1 MTNEIEFY
9 VDGSAINNENPNVR
23 TLGGIGIYKYTN
35 SENNINFITARPD
48 KGWAINVDN
57 NAVVKFSLYLYNLED
72 YPLDLG
78 KITNN
83 TTELGAIYYALQ
95 MIKLNHKYDNC
106 TIYGDSQY
114 AGNLVFGSWKAKQNK
129 ELVAKVKALAKT
141 VPNVTWEYVK
151 AHDGNVY
158 NEYADYL
165 AKTGAYNRPPL
176 PFEEWKENYP
186 RVGID
191 VKEQDNQIKVS
202 DIANFSSVTFEFLDD
217 RTINNGDIIIS
228 LNGKKIKTLKDWD
241 QGYSTLI
248 PNKLARFVI
257 QPKDS
262 SKKIKTNIKIINFN
276 KFLELNR
283 KFCMSYWPKEGAKI
297 LLKEYEEYNFYL
309 DEKYKSK
316 VLAKFWNKKNTDT
329 IIKKVIKKLKK

>member
-129 ELVAKVKALAKT
+129 ELVAEVKALAKT

-165 AKTGAYNRPPL
+165 AKTGAYNRAPL
-176 PFEEWKENYP
+176 PFEEWKE
-186 RVGID
+186 
-191 VKEQDNQIKVS
+191 
-202 DIANFSSVTFEFLDD
+202 TEF
-217 RTINNGDIIIS
+217 
-228 LNGKKIKTLKDWD
+228 
-241 QGYSTLI
+241 
-248 PNKLARFVI
+248 
-257 QPKDS
+257 
-262 SKKIKTNIKIINFN
+262 
-276 KFLELNR
+276 
-283 KFCMSYWPKEGAKI
+283 
-297 LLKEYEEYNFYL
+297 
-309 DEKYKSK
+309 
-316 VLAKFWNKKNTDT
+316 
-329 IIKKVIKKLKK
+329 

>member
-35 SENNINFITARPD
+35 SENGINIVAARPD
-48 KGWAINVDN
+48 KGWAINVDD
-57 NAVVKFSLYLYNLED
+57 NAVVELGD

-95 MIKLNHKYDNC
+95 MIKLNHKDDNC
-106 TIYGDSQY
+106 AIYGDSQY

-129 ELVAKVKALAKT
+129 ELVAEVKALAKT

-165 AKTGAYNRPPL
+165 AKTGAYNRAPL
-176 PFEEWKENYP
+176 PFEEWKE
-186 RVGID
+186 
-191 VKEQDNQIKVS
+191 
-202 DIANFSSVTFEFLDD
+202 TEF
-217 RTINNGDIIIS
+217 
-228 LNGKKIKTLKDWD
+228 
-241 QGYSTLI
+241 
-248 PNKLARFVI
+248 
-257 QPKDS
+257 
-262 SKKIKTNIKIINFN
+262 
-276 KFLELNR
+276 
-283 KFCMSYWPKEGAKI
+283 
-297 LLKEYEEYNFYL
+297 
-309 DEKYKSK
+309 
-316 VLAKFWNKKNTDT
+316 
-329 IIKKVIKKLKK
+329 